1 AMAATRAGG
10 GGTRGGGGA
19 GEGRRRLRGRRRRS
33 LAGNGSISPRG
44 ARPGVLAAL
53 FAAEPLGTL
62 FLPHGSSLPAW
73 KRWLGF
79 TAQPKGQ
86 LIVDAGAREAVQ
98 RRGRSLLP
106 IGVVRVGG
114 SFHKG
119 GGVGLLDAEGAEVAR
134 GLSQYFA

>member
-53 FAAEPLGTL
+53 FAGEPMGTL

-79 TAQPKGQ
+79 TAQPKGR
-86 LIVDAGAREAVQ
+86 LIVDEGARRAGQ
-98 RRGRSLLP
+98 GQNRSLLP
-106 IGVVRVGG
+106 IGGVRVAGRFCQADLLALLPPRPH
-114 SFHKG
+114 SFHRP
-119 GGVGLLDAEGAEVAR
+119 LP
-134 GLSQYFA
+134 